1 MLTLIASPIGNL
13 SDISFRA
20 VEALRNAD
28 IVYCEDTRHSLQLLN
43 HLGIKK
49 TLVSC
54 HEHNERLRAGEIT
67 ERIRR
72 GEKVAY
78 LSDAGMPGISDPGAV
93 LVSACIEQG
102 LPYTVI
108 PGASAVLTAV
118 VLSGLPGGTFS
129 FFGFLPRD
137 RKPRREMMDRI
148 CRCGHLAI
156 LFESPHRVGL
166 TMKELS
172 ERIPDRPAALLREL
186 TKKFES
192 VECGTVRELAERY
205 LLEEPKGECVI
216 AVSCPDGAEETVSD
230 ETAEQMLRR
239 LLDGGSSAKDAAAQV
254 SRETGIRKNTL
265 YTKAMEIKNG
275 QEYRNGEDT

>member
-13 SDISFRA
+13 SDITFRA
-20 VEALRNAD
+20 VEALRDAD
-28 IVYCEDTRHSLQLLN
+28 VVYCEDTRHSLQLLN
-43 HLGIKK
+43 HLGIRK
-49 TLVSC
+49 TLISC
-54 HEHNERLRAGEIT
+54 HEHNERSRAEEIT

-72 GEKVAY
+72 GENVAY
-78 LSDAGMPGISDPGAV
+78 LSDAGMPGISDPGAG

-118 VLSGLPGGTFS
+118 VLSGLPGSTFS

-137 RKPRREMMDRI
+137 RKPRRETMDRI
-148 CRCGHLAI
+148 CRCGHLAV
-156 LFESPHRVGL
+156 LFESPHRVGATL
-166 TMKELS
+166 KEFS
-172 ERIPDRPAALLREL
+172 DRIPDCPAALLREL

-192 VECGTVRELAERY
+192 VERGTVRELAERY
-205 LLEEPKGECVI
+205 LSEEPKGECVI
-216 AVSCPDGAEETVSD
+216 AICCPDGTEETVSD

-254 SRETGIRKNTL
+254 ARETGFRKNML
-265 YTKAMEIKNG
+265 YDKAMEIKNG
-275 QEYRNGEDT
+275 QEHGNGKDT

>member
-13 SDISFRA
+13 SDITFRA

-28 IVYCEDTRHSLQLLN
+28 AVYCEDTRHSLILLN
-43 HLGIKK
+43 HFGIRK

-54 HEHNERLRAGEIT
+54 HEHNERSRAEEVT
-67 ERIRR
+67 ERVRR
-72 GEKVAY
+72 GENIAY

-118 VLSGLPGGTFS
+118 VLSGLPGSTFS

-137 RKPRREMMDRI
+137 RKPRRETMDRI

-156 LFESPHRVGL
+156 LFESPHRVGTTL
-166 TMKELS
+166 KEFS
-172 ERIPDRPAALLREL
+172 ERIPDCPAALLREL
-186 TKKFES
+186 TKRYES
-192 VECGTVRELAERY
+192 VERGTVRELAERY
-205 LLEEPKGECVI
+205 LQNEPKGECVI
-216 AVSCPDGAEETVSD
+216 AICCPDQAGETITEEAAEAMIRD
-230 ETAEQMLRR
+230 LLAE
-239 LLDGGSSAKDAAAQV
+239 GCSAKDAASQV
-254 SRETGIRKNTL
+254 SLKTGIRKNTL
-265 YTKAMEIKNG
+265 YAKAMEIRNT
-275 QEYRNGEDT
+275 QE

>member
-28 IVYCEDTRHSLQLLN
+28 VVYCEDTRHSLVLLN
-43 HLGIKK
+43 HLGIRK

-54 HEHNERLRAGEIT
+54 HEHNERARAEEIAERVRAGEN
-67 ERIRR
+67 
-72 GEKVAY
+72 VAY

-93 LVSACIEQG
+93 LVSVCAEQG

-129 FFGFLPRD
+129 FFGFLPRES
-137 RKPRREMMDRI
+137 KPRREMMDRV

-156 LFESPHRVGL
+156 LFESPHRVGPTL
-166 TMKELS
+166 REFS
-172 ERIPDRPAALLREL
+172 ERIPECRAALLREL
-186 TKKFES
+186 TKRYES
-192 VECGTVRELAERY
+192 VERGTVRELAERY
-205 LLEEPKGECVI
+205 LSEEPKGECVI
-216 AVSCPDGAEETVSD
+216 AICCSDREEQTVSD
-230 ETAEQMLRR
+230 GEAEQMLRR
-239 LLDGGSSAKDAAAQV
+239 LLDAGSSAKDAAAQV
-254 SRETGIRKNTL
+254 SSETGIRKKTL
-265 YTKAMEIKNG
+265 YAKATEIKNSR
-275 QEYRNGEDT
+275 QE